1 MMDKEDKPIKEK
13 CKHCGEDIIYKPA
26 TIVPYYTDYMHVRTH
41 RKKCDLKDTTE
52 WAEPYEDSIS

>member
-1 MMDKEDKPIKEK
+1 MNKEDKPMRWK
-13 CKHCGEDIIYKPA
+13 CKHCGEYITYDAA
-26 TIVPYYTDYMHVRTH
+26 TIMPYYTEYIHVKTR